1 MPAPTNLA
9 RTQPWEHVPVEV
21 ADMRLESRNRA
32 RAREGGSL
40 HSTGAHL
47 GNGHDESSRAVE
59 TTGGEGQKGIGGQA
73 AVRTVGTDLG
83 AAPAAEAF
91 EIPAQGMRSAGRAA
105 SAETNCAPRL
115 AELRPTNNS
124 KCGGSGSTVN
134 DVPRWRHVN
143 RTRDRGGTGV
153 RALRLDRPAVPGS
166 RPG

>member
-21 ADMRLESRNRA
+21 VDMRLESRNRA

-40 HSTGAHL
+40 PSTGAHL

-83 AAPAAEAF
+83 AARTAPIEAVASGEVPVRAGLRFDRSPVGHDCTPRVHVIRVAGGLAA
-91 EIPAQGMRSAGRAA
+91 GCRS
-105 SAETNCAPRL
+105 
-115 AELRPTNNS
+115 LR
-124 KCGGSGSTVN
+124 
-134 DVPRWRHVN
+134 
-143 RTRDRGGTGV
+143 GTGA
-153 RALRLDRPAVPGS
+153 RHAIGWS
-166 RPG
+166 CG